1 MKQKLKNSQVPEML
15 SAKKYKIQTLN
26 KYVSEMDSLVSGSIY
41 ISKIVPG
48 IHHHENICYGTTA
61 SIQCLCISLMA
72 VCWSL
77 IKSISRRD
85 SIDLDPVTG
94 KGDEL
99 FKPLNKFKLLGVVD
113 LPTKIEIYSHL
124 IDAALLENRTGEI
137 TSSIYSTS
145 EGDIVVFKPWQWR
158 TADN

>member
-1 MKQKLKNSQVPEML
+1 MKQKLKNSQVPETL

-26 KYVSEMDSLVSGSIY
+26 KYVSEMDSLVSGLIY

-48 IHHHENICYGTTA
+48 IHHHGNICYGTTA
-61 SIQCLCISLMA
+61 SIQCLFISLMA

-77 IKSISRRD
+77 IKSISRWN
-85 SIDLDPVTG
+85 SIDLDQVTG